1 MCVFNVIACRHRLPS
16 SYHMTNQLQSVP
28 FNFVFQLK
36 QAIKIF
42 QFESNQST
50 KKRIDSIMNDFVTSL
65 TWHWFSLLC
74 ILCILFSWW
83 LSNPIENYTWFE
95 RISMM
100 AIVLNCI
107 TLGMYHPCGD
117 EVCDTTRC
125 RLLEMFDDFI
135 FIFFAVEMLI
145 KMIAMGVRGT
155 RGAYLS
161 ETWNRLDAFIVIAG

>member
-1 MCVFNVIACRHRLPS
+1 MRWLVHSTVLCMLYMFMFHAILESDHITNNLFLSESLKHENENDEKIVI
-16 SYHMTNQLQSVP
+16 
-28 FNFVFQLK
+28 
-36 QAIKIF
+36 
-42 QFESNQST
+42 
-50 KKRIDSIMNDFVTSL
+50 SL
-65 TWHWFSLLC
+65 TLALVFFSVYLFLYFC
-74 ILCILFSWW
+74 IAI
-83 LSNPIENYTWFE
+83 NTWFE

-100 AIVLNCI
+100 AIILNCI

-125 RLLEMFDDFI
+125 RILELFDDFI